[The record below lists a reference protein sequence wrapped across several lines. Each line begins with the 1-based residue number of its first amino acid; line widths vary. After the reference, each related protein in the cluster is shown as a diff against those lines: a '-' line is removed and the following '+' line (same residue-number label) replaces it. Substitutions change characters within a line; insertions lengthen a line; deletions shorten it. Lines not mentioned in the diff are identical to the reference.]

1 MNRFCFRLALC
12 CAGVRVSGQYC
23 SQNACVWH
31 HSAGSCWMWSKAVGM
46 RAQEGS
52 EEPNLIVLGE
62 AWRTSSSPFLLLSPD
77 SLQLSRSWCDPLLCG
92 DYSCAVQPLS
102 KLELYLF
109 FSADLCCL
117 ILLKIEMHWKWLSSY
132 KCGNIRVDVW
142 GYKSIKLPFEHWL
155 SR

>member
-1 MNRFCFRLALC
+1 MNHFCFRLALC
-12 CAGVRVSGQYC
+12 YAGMRVSGLLLLSEC
-23 SQNACVWH
+23 LCLTSQRRFMLDVKQGRGYESRGGQWGA
-31 HSAGSCWMWSKAVGM
+31 
-46 RAQEGS
+46 
-52 EEPNLIVLGE
+52 NLMVLGE

-132 KCGNIRVDVW
+132 KCGNIRVDIW